1 METTQVLDLPILSMS
16 TVRGHSPSKMI
27 PGLAPNW
34 FDSEDDIESRL
45 ALLMPDHAN
54 SLEDV
59 IQSGDQASNAR
70 GPEPAGIAVGQLKAG
85 PHVFVSLESMGG
97 VMMFQLA
104 IGDTVTNP
112 SASFA
117 AYATNR
123 FFNAD
128 PASNICTVGDL
139 GTEDVL
145 FLKQEW
151 TGDGLTPFSCQR
163 LQWHRNRSQTLVPGC
178 MDSCACNYNVLAT
191 EDDGSCD
198 FLTCAGCTYPDADN
212 YDVSALIEDGSCV
225 FTDPCPA
232 DLFEDGSVN
241 TTDLLEFLGA
251 FGTTCP

>member
-1 METTQVLDLPILSMS
+1 
-16 TVRGHSPSKMI
+16 
-27 PGLAPNW
+27 
-34 FDSEDDIESRL
+34 
-45 ALLMPDHAN
+45 
-54 SLEDV
+54 
-59 IQSGDQASNAR
+59 
-70 GPEPAGIAVGQLKAG
+70 
-85 PHVFVSLESMGG
+85 MGG
-97 VMMFQLA
+97 VMMYQLA

-112 SASFA
+112 SASYA

-151 TGDGLTPFSCQR
+151 TGEGFDAILAANDFSGTVTAYGM
-163 LQWHRNRSQTLVPGC
+163 NSLVPGC

-225 FTDPCPA
+225 FTNSCPA

-241 TTDLLEFLGA
+241 TIDLLEFLCA